1 MPFVK
6 ANIENE
12 RQIVKELIKNNP
24 EAKKLQ
30 LEVESSTV

>member
-24 EAKKLQ
+24 EAKK
-30 LEVESSTV
+30 TAT